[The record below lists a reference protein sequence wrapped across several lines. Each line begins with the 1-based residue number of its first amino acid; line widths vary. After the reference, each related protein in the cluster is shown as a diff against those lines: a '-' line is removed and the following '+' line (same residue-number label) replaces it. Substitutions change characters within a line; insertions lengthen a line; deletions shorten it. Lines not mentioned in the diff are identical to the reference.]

1 MTEPAPAP
9 LPPSPPEPI
18 EEEKVFA
25 LFAFDNWKVNVLV
38 PPLLFGLAWLAVLS
52 PLGFFLRG
60 FQVWMH
66 EFGHATA
73 AWLTGRKAL
82 PLPFGWTPVED
93 EYSPFVYFGLLLLFG
108 ILFVAGWKERKVWA
122 MILAVGFAVAQ
133 YYLTWQLSAYRQEFW
148 WGAFGGVG
156 GEFYLSTLLMLVFY
170 FQLPEKFKWGACR
183 YVVFFLAA
191 AVFIQTYRF
200 WGDVYRGL
208 EDIPY
213 GSMIN
218 GEDDAGG
225 DMNRLVDDYGWTQ
238 SMIRRNFRA
247 LGNGCILALVIVYAA
262 FALRLN
268 RVADW
273 VVARSRQ

>member
-1 MTEPAPAP
+1 MSDPATTGPRPPPA
-9 LPPSPPEPI
+9 PEPI
-18 EEEKVFA
+18 EEEVFP

-52 PLGFFLRG
+52 PLGFFLKG

-93 EYSPFVYFGLLLLFG
+93 EYSHFVYFGLLLLFG
-108 ILFVAGWKERKVWA
+108 IHFVAGWKERKVWA
-122 MILAVGFAVAQ
+122 MILAVAFAAAQ
-133 YYLTWQLSAYRQEFW
+133 YYQTWQLSAYRQEFW
-148 WGAFGGVG
+148 WGGFGGVG

-183 YVVFFLAA
+183 HVVFFLAA
-191 AVFIQTYRF
+191 AVFIQTYRL
-200 WGDVYRGL
+200 WGDVYHGL

-218 GEDDAGG
+218 GEDDPGG

-247 LGNGCILALVIVYAA
+247 LGNGCVLALLLVYAA

-273 VVARSRQ
+273 VVAKIG